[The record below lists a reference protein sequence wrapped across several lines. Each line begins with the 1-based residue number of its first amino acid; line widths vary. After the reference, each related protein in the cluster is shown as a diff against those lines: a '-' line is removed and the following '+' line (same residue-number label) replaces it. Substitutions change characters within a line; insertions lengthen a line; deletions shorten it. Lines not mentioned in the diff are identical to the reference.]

1 MIRLNIK
8 IHFLA
13 FSAFFSKW
21 TTGLH
26 RIFSKNLIIQHD
38 RKYYTKYY
46 ISSNYYTLWRLT
58 NLFCK
63 KKKSSKSSE
72 RAFSPRCSVQLAC
85 FQKNRDGKVQR
96 ENSNNV
102 VAHQMLT
109 GRKRNDR
116 KNRAWSTTHRPWLV
130 PTRIRIFARF
140 EKVWKTWPN
149 FKVGAVNY
157 RNMCDAYFAIFVT
170 LVGLNAKS

>member
-1 MIRLNIK
+1 MIRNIK

-63 KKKSSKSSE
+63 KKNHQRARSVLFRLVVAYNSRAFRKTEMEKFKGRTLTTLLLTRCWLDENVTIVKIVPGLPRIGHGSYLLEFVSLHASRRFGKPDPISKSAPSIIVTCAT
-72 RAFSPRCSVQLAC
+72 RTSQFSSR
-85 FQKNRDGKVQR
+85 
-96 ENSNNV
+96 
-102 VAHQMLT
+102 
-109 GRKRNDR
+109 
-116 KNRAWSTTHRPWLV
+116 WS
-130 PTRIRIFARF
+130 
-140 EKVWKTWPN
+140 
-149 FKVGAVNY
+149 G
-157 RNMCDAYFAIFVT
+157 
-170 LVGLNAKS
+170 